1 MNFLNRIFLSLRNFL
16 LIFGSA
22 YLAAKLLEIFNH
34 PTASSLTGI
43 GGFLLALY
51 FAWDA
56 LTYKGGIKSSVADV
70 KTDAANLKKLAK
82 GFDPENYINLKK
94 GIFLGLDG
102 NRKPVYY
109 PKYVLD
115 KNHIEILGESG
126 VGKSSLAGVLLSQL
140 AAAGEN
146 VVVFDPKPDRMLPG
160 TLARMGQKHGF
171 PVNVID
177 LRPQA
182 GPQLNPFFG
191 CRPDQVEELLQ
202 VALELGK
209 TGDAG
214 VDFYRGGDREATS
227 WIAQAAPQGA
237 DIQALIA
244 AASQDDR
251 ITEKENLWRELR
263 QLGRVRALHT
273 QQGFDL
279 AGALNMPGVVYIMG
293 STTRL
298 EVVAAQKLILQR
310 VLQVLEDRTD
320 QERPVCLFLDELKY
334 LLSPAALRAAGT
346 IRDRNCHL
354 IFAHQSLGD
363 LDDCPGLNPKAVRG
377 AIWGNS
383 GLKFVYKMLDAN
395 TAREL
400 EAIAGQASAEV
411 SSVTRSSQ
419 GESVS
424 RRVEKQAH
432 MPSHVFTH
440 LPKPESGEASVG
452 VIIGRGPA
460 TFLSTRWLKSGP
472 QPAPVIVSEPGAE
485 LQAELPSSPEP
496 IPTFDADQE
505 QPAERQADADAGD
518 ANAAQPPAPSSTAN
532 DLSDLLRDLTR
543 PR

>member
-1 MNFLNRIFLSLRNFL
+1 MNFLNRIFTAARNFL
-16 LIFGSA
+16 LIFGAS
-22 YLAAKLLEIFNH
+22 YLSAKLLQIFDH
-34 PTASSLTGI
+34 PTASSLTAI

-56 LTYKGGIKSSVADV
+56 LTYKGGVKSSVADV
-70 KTDAANLKKLAK
+70 KTDSANLKKLAR
-82 GFDPENYINLKK
+82 GFDPERYINLKK
-94 GIFLGLDG
+94 GIFIGLDG

-109 PKYVLD
+109 PQHVID

-140 AAAGEN
+140 AAAGET

-160 TLARMGQKHGF
+160 TLARMGEKHGF
-171 PVNVID
+171 PVILID
-177 LRPQA
+177 LRPTAPAQI
-182 GPQLNPFFG
+182 NPFHG
-191 CRPDQVEELLQ
+191 CRADQVEELLQ

-227 WIAQAAPQGA
+227 WIAQSAPEGA
-237 DIQALIA
+237 DIQTLIA
-244 AASQDDR
+244 VASQDDR
-251 ITEKENLWRELR
+251 VTEKENLWRELR

-273 QQGFDL
+273 QKGFDL
-279 AGALNMPGVVYIMG
+279 ADALSKPGVVYIMG

-310 VLQVLEDRTD
+310 VLQILEDRAD
-320 QERPVCLFLDELKY
+320 QSRPVCMFLDELKY

-346 IRDRNCHL
+346 IRDRNSHL
-354 IFAHQSLGD
+354 LFAHQSLGD
-363 LDDCPGLNPKAVRG
+363 LDDCPGLNPKAIRG

-383 GLKFVYKMLDAN
+383 GLKFVYKMLDAA

-400 EAIAGQASAEV
+400 EAITGQASSEV

-440 LPKPESGEASVG
+440 LPKPETGEASVG

-460 TFLSTRWLKSGP
+460 TLLSTRWLKSGP
-472 QPAPVIVSEPGAE
+472 APEPVIVAEPTAQP
-485 LQAELPSSPEP
+485 QAELPAAG
-496 IPTFDADQE
+496 DMDDDQE
-505 QPAERQADADAGD
+505 QPAEPQADT
-518 ANAAQPPAPSSTAN
+518 AQPPEPAPSSTAA
-532 DLSDLLRDLTR
+532 DLSDLLRSHSR

>member
-1 MNFLNRIFLSLRNFL
+1 MNFLSRIFTAARNFI
-16 LIFGSA
+16 LIFGAA
-22 YLAAKLLEIFNH
+22 YLAAKLLQIFNH
-34 PTASSLTGI
+34 PAASSLTAI
-43 GGFLLALY
+43 GGFILALY

-56 LTYKGGIKSSVADV
+56 LTYRGGVKSSVADV

-82 GFDPENYINLKK
+82 GFDPEHYINLKK

-109 PKYVLD
+109 PQHVID

-140 AAAGEN
+140 AAAGET

-160 TLARMGQKHGF
+160 TLARMGQRHGF
-171 PVNVID
+171 PVHVID

-182 GPQLNPFFG
+182 GPQINPFFG

-202 VALELGK
+202 VGLELGK

-227 WIAQAAPQGA
+227 WIAQSAMEGA

-244 AASQDDR
+244 TASGDER
-251 ITEKENLWRELR
+251 VTEKENLWRELR
-263 QLGRVRALHT
+263 QLGRVRALHVPSG
-273 QQGFDL
+273 GFDL
-279 AGALNMPGVVYIMG
+279 AAALSKPGVIYIMG

-298 EVVAAQKLILQR
+298 EIVAAQKLILQR
-310 VLQVLEDRTD
+310 VLQILE
-320 QERPVCLFLDELKY
+320 ERPEQSRPVTAFLDELKY

-346 IRDRNCHL
+346 IRDRNAHL

-383 GLKFVYKMLDAN
+383 GLKFVYKMLDAA

-400 EAIAGQASAEV
+400 EAITGQASSETT
-411 SSVTRSSQ
+411 SITRSSQ

-424 RRVEKQAH
+424 RRMEKSSH
-432 MPSHVFTH
+432 MPGHIFTH

-460 TFLSTRWLKSGP
+460 SFLSTRWLRSGP
-472 QPAPVIVSEPGAE
+472 TPAPVIVPEPGAE
-485 LQAELPSSPEP
+485 PQAPQPETDAP
-496 IPTFDADQE
+496 IVAADDDHE
-505 QPAERQADADAGD
+505 QPDERQAEADAVENE
-518 ANAAQPPAPSSTAN
+518 APPEPTRTTAN
-532 DLSDLLRDLTR
+532 DLSDLLRDLSR

>member
-1 MNFLNRIFLSLRNFL
+1 
-16 LIFGSA
+16 
-22 YLAAKLLEIFNH
+22 
-34 PTASSLTGI
+34 
-43 GGFLLALY
+43 
-51 FAWDA
+51 
-56 LTYKGGIKSSVADV
+56 
-70 KTDAANLKKLAK
+70 
-82 GFDPENYINLKK
+82 
-94 GIFLGLDG
+94 
-102 NRKPVYY
+102 
-109 PKYVLD
+109 
-115 KNHIEILGESG
+115 
-126 VGKSSLAGVLLSQL
+126 
-140 AAAGEN
+140 
-146 VVVFDPKPDRMLPG
+146 MLPG
-160 TLARMGQKHGF
+160 TLARMGEKHGF
-171 PVNVID
+171 AVALID

-182 GPQLNPFFG
+182 GPQVNPFHG
-191 CRPDQVEELLQ
+191 CRPDQTEELLQ

-354 IFAHQSLGD
+354 VFAHQSLGD
-363 LDDCPGLNPKAVRG
+363 LDDCPSLNPKAVRG

-383 GLKFVYKMLDAN
+383 GLKFIYKMLDAN

-400 EAIAGQASAEV
+400 EAITGQATTEAA
-411 SSVTRSSQ
+411 SVTRSSQ
-419 GESVS
+419 GESIS

-432 MPSHVFTH
+432 MPAHVFTH

-452 VIIGRGPA
+452 VVIGRGVA

-485 LQAELPSSPEP
+485 LQAELPSSPQP
-496 IPTFDADQE
+496 ATTFDADQE
-505 QPAERQADADAGD
+505 QPAERQADAGAGGADAP
-518 ANAAQPPAPSSTAN
+518 QPPEPTRTAN
-532 DLSDLLRDLTR
+532 DLSDLLRDLSR

>member
-1 MNFLNRIFLSLRNFL
+1 MNFLNRFFLAARNFL
-16 LIFGSA
+16 LIFGAA
-22 YLAAKLLEIFNH
+22 YLSSKLLQIFDR
-34 PTASSLTGI
+34 PAASSLTEI

-56 LTYKGGIKSSVADV
+56 LTYRGGVKSSVADV
-70 KTDAANLKKLAK
+70 KTDAANLKKLAR
-82 GFDPENYINLKK
+82 GFDPERYINLKK

-109 PKYVLD
+109 PRHVID

-140 AAAGEN
+140 AAAGET

-160 TLARMGQKHGF
+160 VLARMGKKHGF
-171 PVNVID
+171 PVHVID
-177 LRPQA
+177 LRPTAGA
-182 GPQLNPFFG
+182 GPQLNPFGG
-191 CRPDQVEELLQ
+191 CRPDQIEELIQ

-227 WIAQAAPQGA
+227 WIAQAAPEGA
-237 DIQALIA
+237 DIQALIG

-251 ITEKENLWRELR
+251 VTEMENLWRELR
-263 QLGRVRALHT
+263 QLGRVRALHA
-273 QQGFDL
+273 QKGFDL
-279 AGALNMPGVVYIMG
+279 ADALSKPGVVYIMG

-310 VLQVLEDRTD
+310 VLQILEDRSD
-320 QERPVCLFLDELKY
+320 QSRPVAMFLDELKY

-346 IRDRNCHL
+346 IRDRNAHL
-354 IFAHQSLGD
+354 IFAHQALGD

-383 GLKFVYKMLDAN
+383 GLKFVYKMLDAA

-400 EAIAGQASAEV
+400 EAITGQASAETT
-411 SSVTRSSQ
+411 SITRSAQ

-440 LPKPESGEASVG
+440 LPKPETGEASVG

-460 TFLSTRWLKSGP
+460 SFLSTRWLNSGP
-472 QPAPVIVSEPGAE
+472 SPEPVIVPEPGAE
-485 LQAELPSSPEP
+485 PQAPQPE
-496 IPTFDADQE
+496 IIALDDEQE
-505 QPAERQADADAGD
+505 HPPERQADPDIDDAET
-518 ANAAQPPAPSSTAN
+518 AQPPEPTRTTAN
-532 DLSDLLRDLTR
+532 DLSDLLRDLSR

>member
-1 MNFLNRIFLSLRNFL
+1 MNFLNRIFTAARNFI
-16 LIFGSA
+16 LIFGAA
-22 YLAAKLLEIFNH
+22 YLSAKLLEIFNH

-43 GGFLLALY
+43 GGFILALY

-56 LTYKGGIKSSVADV
+56 LTYKGGVKSSVADV
-70 KTDAANLKKLAK
+70 KTDAANLKKLAR
-82 GFDPENYINLKK
+82 GFDPERYINLKK
-94 GIFLGLDG
+94 GIFLGLDS

-109 PKYVLD
+109 PRHVID

-140 AAAGEN
+140 AATGET

-160 TLARMGQKHGF
+160 TLARMGEKFDF
-171 PVNVID
+171 PVNLID

-182 GPQLNPFFG
+182 GPQLNPFDG

-227 WIAQAAPQGA
+227 WIAQAAPPGA
-237 DIQALIA
+237 GIEALIA
-244 AASQDDR
+244 TASQDDR

-279 AGALNMPGVVYIMG
+279 DAALNMPGVVYVMG

-298 EVVAAQKLILQR
+298 EVVASQKLILQR
-310 VLQVLEDRTD
+310 VLQILEDRTD

-346 IRDRNCHL
+346 IRDRNAHL

-363 LDDCPGLNPKAVRG
+363 LDDCPGLNPRAVRG

-383 GLKFVYKMLDAN
+383 GLKFVYKMLDAA

-400 EAIAGQASAEV
+400 EAITGQASSETT
-411 SSVTRSSQ
+411 SVTRSTQ

-452 VIIGRGPA
+452 VMIGRGPA

-472 QPAPVIVSEPGAE
+472 RPAPVIVPEPGTE
-485 LQAELPSSPEP
+485 QQAPQPE
-496 IPTFDADQE
+496 IIALDDEQE
-505 QPAERQADADAGD
+505 HPAERQAEADAGETE
-518 ANAAQPPAPSSTAN
+518 AAQPPSSTAA
-532 DLSDLLRDLTR
+532 DLSDLLRDLSR

>member
-1 MNFLNRIFLSLRNFL
+1 MNFLTRIFLSARNFL
-16 LIFGSA
+16 LIFGAA
-22 YLAAKLLEIFNH
+22 YLIAKLLQIFGH
-34 PTASSLTGI
+34 PTASSLTSI
-43 GGFLLALY
+43 GGFLLAIY
-51 FAWDA
+51 FAWDT
-56 LTYKGGIKSSVADV
+56 LNYKGGVKSSVADV

-82 GFDPENYINLKK
+82 GFDPERYINLKK

-109 PKYVLD
+109 PRHVID

-140 AAAGEN
+140 AAAGET
-146 VVVFDPKPDRMLPG
+146 VVVLDPKPDRMLPG
-160 TLARMGQKHGF
+160 VLARMGEKHSF
-171 PVNVID
+171 PVTVID

-182 GPQLNPFFG
+182 GPQINPFLG
-191 CRPDQVEELLQ
+191 ARRDQVEELLG

-209 TGDAG
+209 TGDAA

-227 WIAQAAPQGA
+227 WIAQAAPGDA
-237 DIQALIA
+237 GVQALIA
-244 AASQDDR
+244 AASQDSR
-251 ITEKENLWRELR
+251 VTEKENLWRELR
-263 QLGRVRALHT
+263 QLGRVRPLHVAAG
-273 QQGFDL
+273 GFDL

-310 VLQVLEDRTD
+310 ILQVLEDRAD
-320 QERPVCLFLDELKY
+320 QERPIALFLDELKY

-346 IRDRNCHL
+346 IRDRNAHL

-383 GLKFVYKMLDAN
+383 GLKFVYKMLDAA

-400 EAIAGQASAEV
+400 ESITGQAGSEV
-411 SSVTRSSQ
+411 ASVTRSSQ
-419 GESVS
+419 GESIS
-424 RRVEKQAH
+424 RRVEKRAH

-452 VIIGRGPA
+452 VLIGRGPA
-460 TFLSTRWLKSGP
+460 TFLSTRWLKSGAP
-472 QPAPVIVSEPGAE
+472 PAPVIVPEPGAE
-485 LQAELPSSPEP
+485 PSPKLPG
-496 IPTFDADQE
+496 ADDEQE
-505 QPAERQADADAGD
+505 QPADRQSDAGD
-518 ANAAQPPAPSSTAN
+518 AEVAQAPASTTAA
-532 DLSDLLRDLTR
+532 DLSDLLRDLSR

>member
-1 MNFLNRIFLSLRNFL
+1 MNFLNRIFRAARNFL

-22 YLAAKLLEIFNH
+22 YLTAKLLEIFGH
-34 PTASSLTGI
+34 ATASSLTTI

-51 FAWDA
+51 FGWDA
-56 LTYKGGIKSSVADV
+56 LTYKGVIKSSVADV
-70 KTDAANLKKLAK
+70 KTDAANLKKLAR
-82 GFDPENYINLKK
+82 GFDPEHYINLKK

-109 PKYVLD
+109 PQHVID

-140 AAAGEN
+140 AAAGEA
-146 VVVFDPKPDRMLPG
+146 VVVFDPKPDRQLPG
-160 TLARMGQKHGF
+160 VLARMGEKYGY
-171 PVNVID
+171 PVALID
-177 LRPQA
+177 LRPGN
-182 GPQLNPFFG
+182 GPQLNPFHG
-191 CRPDQVEELLQ
+191 CRPDQTEELLQ
-202 VALELGK
+202 VALDLGK

-227 WIAQAAPQGA
+227 WIAQAAEPGA
-237 DIQALIA
+237 DIRELISV
-244 AASQDDR
+244 ASQDER
-251 ITEKENLWRELR
+251 ITEKENLWREIR
-263 QLGRVRALHT
+263 QLGRVQALHT
-273 QQGFDL
+273 SHGLDL
-279 AGALNMPGVVYIMG
+279 ADALTRPGVVYVMG

-310 VLQVLEDRTD
+310 VLQLLEDRAD
-320 QERPVCLFLDELKY
+320 QSRPVAMFLDELKY
-334 LLSPAALRAAGT
+334 ILSPAALRAAGT
-346 IRDRNCHL
+346 IRDRNAHL

-363 LDDCPGLNPKAVRG
+363 LDDCPGLNPRAVRG

-383 GLKFVYKMLDAN
+383 GLKFVYKMLDAA

-400 EAIAGQASAEV
+400 EAITGQASAEV

-460 TFLSTRWLKSGP
+460 GFLSTRWLRSGP
-472 QPAPVIVSEPGAE
+472 TPEPVIVPAPGAE
-485 LQAELPSSPEP
+485 PPPNA
-496 IPTFDADQE
+496 DAPVTTLEDDQE
-505 QPAERQADADAGD
+505 HSDERQADPEDAD
-518 ANAAQPPAPSSTAN
+518 AAQPAGPTPAPSATAA
-532 DLSDLLRDLTR
+532 DLSDLLRDLSR